1 MKIIADERILYRSP
15 APDGIYCYTPWICH
29 GFGERLIVS
38 FDIAGPR
45 LGEIPGEKS
54 DNGDFG
60 SNQCR
65 IYCSDDHGETW
76 ALQAILPMLHAR
88 VFRAG
93 KALYILGHSGRLVI
107 ARSTDNGDSWSDLTV
122 LDDELGWHQS
132 GGSID
137 FHRGRIFISMEKEP
151 YRDHW
156 AGGDPLLMSADERA
170 DLTLRSSWTFSN
182 LVKFE
187 ECASFTNRTPI
198 QFNARCW
205 LESSV
210 VRVYDPKHLYY
221 DPEERS
227 VLLFLRVNG
236 CEHYAAMLVG
246 RENADGTLTLDTWK
260 RPDGSPVIFFPFPG
274 GHMKFHI
281 IYDERDRFYWMAA
294 SHVECSTGYGPPP
307 NRERRVLGLY
317 CSSDLFDW
325 QLAGFIAAGKS
336 RICSRH
342 YASLVIDGEDLLVV
356 SRSGDLEAKSTHDTD
371 LITLHRVRGFRE
383 LALKRVEE

>member
-1 MKIIADERILYRSP
+1 
-15 APDGIYCYTPWICH
+15 
-29 GFGERLIVS
+29 
-38 FDIAGPR
+38 
-45 LGEIPGEKS
+45 
-54 DNGDFG
+54 
-60 SNQCR
+60 
-65 IYCSDDHGETW
+65 
-76 ALQAILPMLHAR
+76 
-88 VFRAG
+88 
-93 KALYILGHSGRLVI
+93 
-107 ARSTDNGDSWSDLTV
+107 
-122 LDDELGWHQS
+122 
-132 GGSID
+132 
-137 FHRGRIFISMEKEP
+137 
-151 YRDHW
+151 
-156 AGGDPLLMSADERA
+156 
-170 DLTLRSSWTFSN
+170 
-182 LVKFE
+182 
-187 ECASFTNRTPI
+187 
-198 QFNARCW
+198 
-205 LESSV
+205 
-210 VRVYDPKHLYY
+210 
-221 DPEERS
+221 
-227 VLLFLRVNG
+227 
-236 CEHYAAMLVG
+236 MLVG

-294 SHVECSTGYGPPP
+294 SHVERSTGYGPPP